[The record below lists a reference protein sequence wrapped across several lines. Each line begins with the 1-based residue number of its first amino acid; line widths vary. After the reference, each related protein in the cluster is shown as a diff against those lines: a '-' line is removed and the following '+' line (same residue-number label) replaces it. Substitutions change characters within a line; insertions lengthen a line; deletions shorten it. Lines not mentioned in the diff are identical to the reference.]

1 MKSRVHVVRD
11 AEEDM
16 LDICRYVVF
25 SGSPSN
31 AEKLLDE
38 FEHAITSLEN
48 LPERGHI
55 PPELKRVN
63 VHGYREIHVKVY
75 RIIYQIIGPDV
86 FVHCFLDGRRDIQ
99 DLLQE
104 RLLRIP
110 RLSD

>member
-1 MKSRVHVVRD
+1 MKYRVHMVRD

-16 LDICRYVVF
+16 LDIWRYVF
-25 SGSPSN
+25 LSGAPGN

-48 LPERGHI
+48 MPERGHI

-63 VHGYREIHVKVY
+63 VHAYREIHVKVY

-86 FVHCFLDGRRDIQ
+86 FVHCVLDGWRDLQ
-99 DLLQE
+99 DFLQE
-104 RLLRIP
+104 RLLRTP
-110 RLSD
+110 RWS